1 MFSTYLPCC
10 YNINITVIV
19 LIRKKRQANKLM
31 CTCVEQLAEVYY
43 ILSWKIL
50 TKLFL
55 LCFLLC
61 MYQMTIQ
68 L

>member
-1 MFSTYLPCC
+1 MSLTRHNLILLTHMFNTYLPRC

-43 ILSWKIL
+43 ILS
-50 TKLFL
+50 
-55 LCFLLC
+55 
-61 MYQMTIQ
+61 
-68 L
+68 